1 MSSIELDCESTPMTP
16 KRRKKSLTVSPP
28 DRASNPVI
36 PFLHGAAMMG
46 DERWDE
52 AIVALQRFL
61 ELIGDSPDRW
71 MAYQNLGA
79 CYLALERFDEAMAA
93 LDEVE
98 RLQPD
103 DPEALYSRGVT
114 CACAARIPQAITIFE
129 LYTRRHPEQARQREV
144 KQTLRT
150 LRRIECGEIPPG
162 SFLLGHLQEQIKHNL
177 EVDDFHLIER
187 KARQMIAAV
196 PERPEGHF
204 ALGVACLEQD
214 RYPKALDAF
223 LTAHLHDPNYE
234 PTIYNIGHTCLKME
248 RPAEAFVWLE
258 RALRRNPKNLAALH
272 QLGVACERMGRR
284 DEAIAWW
291 RRALK
296 LDPNYYLA
304 QQRLHEIGEG
314 PPPVE
319 PPRPLEAVEFHR
331 LLPLIKTRMKHPEIF
346 RNGGLTLIYQPGVG
360 FVLEDAEN
368 PLNGTIHTGGPFNVG
383 GFELEEDLLDFMG
396 MVKMLL
402 RLIGTHNTRDIA
414 ILVYY
419 EDGDTF
425 NYQARFQRGKR
436 IGFDA
441 HGQFVITETP
451 RFFKLRVD
459 SDLVTPYGN
468 PMQGKLI
475 YLNQHPKPAILV
487 STLGLEGTR

>member
-1 MSSIELDCESTPMTP
+1 MTP
-16 KRRKKSLTVSPP
+16 KRRKTRLTVPRP
-28 DRASNPVI
+28 DRASNPTI
-36 PFLHGAAMMG
+36 PFLHSLAAMG

-52 AIVALQRFL
+52 AIAALHRFL
-61 ELIGDSPDRW
+61 GLIGDSPDRLV
-71 MAYQNLGA
+71 AHQNLGA
-79 CYLALERFDEAMAA
+79 CYLALERFDEALAA

-98 RLQPD
+98 RLQPE
-103 DPEALYSRGVT
+103 DPDVFYSRGVT
-114 CACAARIPQAITIFE
+114 CACAARLPEAIAVFE
-129 LYTRRHPEQARQREV
+129 LLKRRWPQQARQYEV
-144 KQTLRT
+144 KEDIQQLG
-150 LRRIECGEIPPG
+150 RIQSGKLPPG
-162 SFLLGHLQEQIKHNL
+162 TYLLEHLKEQIGINTDL
-177 EVDDFHLIER
+177 GDFHLVEH
-187 KARQMIAAV
+187 KARRMIAAV

-204 ALGVACLEQD
+204 ALGIACLEQD
-214 RYPKALDAF
+214 RYPEALESFQA
-223 LTAHLHDPNYE
+223 AHARDPRYK
-234 PTIYNIGHTCLKME
+234 PTIYNIGHTCLKLE
-248 RPAEAFVWLE
+248 RPAEALVWLE

-272 QLGVACERMGRR
+272 QLGVACERLGRR

-291 RRALK
+291 QRALK

-319 PPRPLEAVEFHR
+319 PPHPLEAAEFHR
-331 LLPLIKTRMKHPEIF
+331 LLPLIKKRMRHPKIF
-346 RNGGLTLIYQPGVG
+346 RNGGLTLSCQSGVG
-360 FVLEDAEN
+360 YVLEDAEN
-368 PLNGTIHTGGPFNVG
+368 PLNGTIYMGGPFNVG

-402 RLIGTHNTRDIA
+402 HTIDAHNTRDVA

-419 EDGDTF
+419 ADGSTF

-436 IGFDA
+436 VGDDA
-441 HGQFVITETP
+441 HGQFIVTEAP
-451 RFFKLRVD
+451 RFFKLRMD

-475 YLNQHPKPAILV
+475 YLSQHPKPAVLV